1 MLAFHNSHF
10 GATSV
15 NHFTATF
22 LESTTDATSALT
34 QDNGLAEEQ
43 EDDLGYYPDGVRR
56 TLTDEQIA
64 MFRHSEI
71 QVLLR
76 ERRHAAE
83 ARSSNP
89 SRSAST
95 SAPDTA
101 SYHDYEEGEEVEE
114 PGKNGQG
121 RKRNRKKKHQR
132 KREVKPD
139 LRKRTWDMVD
149 EGVGTLSYEDAD
161 SVPTS
166 GRGAGPQR
174 KRVSYDDM

>member
-1 MLAFHNSHF
+1 MLAFHYSHF
-10 GATSV
+10 GATAA
-15 NHFTATF
+15 NHFTTTF
-22 LESTTDATSALT
+22 LELPPNAINAPAHD
-34 QDNGLAEEQ
+34 DGLADEE
-43 EDDLGYYPDGVRR
+43 EDDLGYYSDGVKR

-71 QVLLR
+71 QALLR

-83 ARSSNP
+83 TRSANP
-89 SRSAST
+89 SRSTSS

-101 SYHDYEEGEEVEE
+101 SYGEREYGEEAEE
-114 PGKNGQG
+114 SGKQG
-121 RKRNRKKKHQR
+121 RKRHRKKKHQR

-166 GRGAGPQR
+166 GRGAGAQR

>member
-10 GATSV
+10 GTKAA

-22 LESTTDATSALT
+22 LEPTPDVTSALT
-34 QDNGLAEEQ
+34 QDHGLAKEE
-43 EDDLGYYPDGVRR
+43 EDDLGYYPDGVKR

-64 MFRHSEI
+64 IFRHSEI
-71 QVLLR
+71 QALLR
-76 ERRHAAE
+76 ERRYATE
-83 ARSSNP
+83 ARASNP
-89 SRSAST
+89 SCST
-95 SAPDTA
+95 STSGPDTA
-101 SYHDYEEGEEVEE
+101 SYDDHEEGEMAEE
-114 PGKNGQG
+114 PEKQG

-161 SVPTS
+161 SVPMS

>member
-1 MLAFHNSHF
+1 M
-10 GATSV
+10 
-15 NHFTATF
+15 
-22 LESTTDATSALT
+22 SALT
-34 QDNGLAEEQ
+34 QDHGRAEEE
-43 EDDLGYYPDGVRR
+43 EDDLGYYPDGVKR

-71 QVLLR
+71 QALLR
-76 ERRHAAE
+76 ERRYAAE

-89 SRSAST
+89 SCSTIT

-101 SYHDYEEGEEVEE
+101 SYDDREEGEMAEE
-114 PGKNGQG
+114 PEKQG

-161 SVPTS
+161 SVPMS

>member
-1 MLAFHNSHF
+1 MLAFYNSHF
-10 GATSV
+10 GATSA

-22 LESTTDATSALT
+22 LEPASDLTSAIA
-34 QDNGLAEEQ
+34 QGDDLAEEQ

-71 QVLLR
+71 QVLVR

-83 ARSSNP
+83 AGYLNP
-89 SRSAST
+89 SRSTST
-95 SAPDTA
+95 SAVDTA
-101 SYHDYEEGEEVEE
+101 SCQGYEEGEELEE
-114 PGKNGQG
+114 PEKNGQG

-161 SVPTS
+161 SVPMS

>member
-10 GATSV
+10 GATAA

-22 LESTTDATSALT
+22 LELPPDATSASAHE
-34 QDNGLAEEQ
+34 DRLADEEG
-43 EDDLGYYPDGVRR
+43 DDLGYYSDGMKR

-71 QVLLR
+71 QALLR

-89 SRSAST
+89 SRSTSI

-101 SYHDYEEGEEVEE
+101 SYGDYEDGEEVEE
-114 PGKNGQG
+114 PGKQG

-166 GRGAGPQR
+166 GRGAGAQR

>member
-1 MLAFHNSHF
+1 MLAFHNTHF
-10 GATSV
+10 GATSA

-22 LESTTDATSALT
+22 LEPSPDATIALT
-34 QDNGLAEEQ
+34 QDGTLAEEE
-43 EDDLGYYPDGVRR
+43 EDDLGYYPDGAKR

-71 QVLLR
+71 QTLLR

-83 ARSSNP
+83 ARSSNQL
-89 SRSAST
+89 RSTST
-95 SAPDTA
+95 SAPDTG
-101 SYHDYEEGEEVEE
+101 SYGDYEEGDEVEE
-114 PGKNGQG
+114 PEKQG

-139 LRKRTWDMVD
+139 LRKRTWDMV
-149 EGVGTLSYEDAD
+149 EKGVGTLSYEDAD
-161 SVPTS
+161 SGPTS
-166 GRGAGPQR
+166 GRGADAQR